1 MLQDEK
7 MQSCGIVNL
16 NETNETKQ
24 TNETQTILSVLCNAP
39 CFAVRFLFVS
49 LSVGECSFCEDDL
62 LKGSCKTTETG
73 SFPERLHACQS
84 I

>member
-49 LSVGECSFCEDDL
+49 LSVGGVQFL
-62 LKGSCKTTETG
+62 
-73 SFPERLHACQS
+73 RR
-84 I
+84 

>member
-1 MLQDEK
+1 MWYLNFK
-7 MQSCGIVNL
+7 R

-73 SFPERLHACQS
+73 SFPEHLHACQS